1 MRMRRRESLRSIL
14 TLGASLGLAGSWGD
28 RLAAEMRSQ
37 GQRRHLIVL
46 WMPGGPSQLDTFD
59 LKPGHANGGSFKETA
74 TSVPGMRFSEHLPR
88 LAKQADQLA
97 LVRSMQTKEGDH
109 SRGTFLVRTGH
120 RPGAPV
126 KVPSL
131 PAALSQELSA
141 RSADIPDYVSILPS
155 SFINPA
161 AFSAGFLGAGR
172 EPLTVGGGQA
182 PSPDGAPSVPAT
194 DRPADQPA
202 DLRVDNLLPPQALD
216 DQRLSRRKAYW
227 NLLQDH
233 YGAQQR
239 PGAAATH
246 DTVYRRAMQ
255 LAESRLAGAFDLG
268 QESDAV
274 RRAYGTSPF
283 GQGCL
288 MARRLIEHG
297 VPVVEVSLSG
307 NNNPLGWDSH
317 VDNFNI
323 VKTLSQQLDL
333 GWSQLMLELKERG
346 LLEST
351 TIAWLG
357 EFGRTPEINAI
368 GGRDHFPDAWSCVLA
383 GGHIAGGAIVGKTS
397 DDGKEVVDR
406 PVSVPELLATVSAA
420 VGVDPAKE
428 NISDQRRPIKIVDG
442 QPIEELLSS

>member
-1 MRMRRRESLRSIL
+1 MRIQRRDCLRSIL
-14 TLGASLGLAGSWGD
+14 ALGATAAVGPSWSHA
-28 RLAAEMRSQ
+28 LAAEMRASGKQ
-37 GQRRHLIVL
+37 RHLIVL

-59 LKPGHANGGSFKETA
+59 MKPGHANGGSFKEIQ

-88 LAKQADQLA
+88 LAQLADQLA

-131 PAALSQELSA
+131 PASLAQELSA
-141 RSADIPDYVSILPS
+141 RQPDIPDYVSILPN

-161 AFSAGFLGAGR
+161 AFSAGFLGAAR
-172 EPLTVGGGQA
+172 EPLTVGGTA
-182 PSPDGAPSVPAT
+182 RFNPTADPPVNTHTST
-194 DRPADQPA
+194 DELA
-202 DLRVDNLLPPQALD
+202 DLRVDNLLPPDELSD
-216 DQRLSRRKAYW
+216 ERLLRRKAYW
-227 NLLQDH
+227 NLLQDR
-233 YGAQQR
+233 YGAQRR

-246 DTVYRRAMQ
+246 DTVYRRAML
-255 LAESRLAGAFDLG
+255 LAEGPLASAFDLE

-274 RRAYGTSPF
+274 RRAYGVSQF

-297 VPVVEVSLSG
+297 VPVVEISLSG
-307 NNNPLGWDSH
+307 QNNVLGWDSH
-317 VDNFNI
+317 ADNFTI
-323 VKTLSQQLDL
+323 VKNLSEQLDL
-333 GWSQLMLELKERG
+333 GWSRLMTELKERG

-351 TIAWLG
+351 TIAWMG
-357 EFGRTPEINAI
+357 EFGRTPEINTNA
-368 GGRDHFPDAWSCVLA
+368 GRDHFPDAWSCVL
-383 GGHIAGGAIVGKTS
+383 GGGNINGGAIIGKTS

-406 PVSVPELLATVSAA
+406 PVTVPELLATVCAA
-420 VGVDPAKE
+420 VGVDPHRE

-442 QPIEELLSS
+442 DPITELLQS